1 MKALKR
7 LDGTMW
13 FIIAFALSGAVLCLV
28 LKGGD
33 VFVDALLNGFVL
45 LARLIPILAGG
56 VLLGGILQ
64 VLVPA
69 SAVKRWMGE
78 GSGWRGL
85 FLATAIGTLVP
96 GGPVT
101 SFPLV
106 AALVAA
112 GAEFGVTIAFL
123 TSWATLG
130 LNRVIVWEIPFMGGD
145 FALTRYLASLP
156 LPILAGLA
164 ARWLS
169 RLAARR

>member
-1 MKALKR
+1 MR

-13 FIIAFALSGAVLCLV
+13 FIIAFALSGAVLCLA
-28 LKGGD
+28 LKGAD
-33 VFVDALLNGFVL
+33 IFLESLANGVLL
-45 LARLIPILAGG
+45 LARLVPILAGG

-85 FLATAIGTLVP
+85 LLATAIGTLVP

-106 AALVAA
+106 AALVTA
-112 GAEFGVTIAFL
+112 GAELGVTIAFL

-130 LNRVIVWEIPFMGGD
+130 INRVIVWEIPFMGGD
-145 FALTRYLASLP
+145 FAATRYLASLP

-164 ARWLS
+164 ARWLAS
-169 RLAARR
+169 LVRRR

>member
-1 MKALKR
+1 MKPPKR
-7 LDGTMW
+7 LDGTMI
-13 FIIAFALSGAVLCLV
+13 FIIVFALSGAALCFALR
-28 LKGGD
+28 GGD
-33 VFVDALLNGFVL
+33 VFLEALAAGFGL
-45 LARLIPILAGG
+45 LGRLLPILAGG
-56 VLLGGILQ
+56 VILGGILQ
-64 VLVPA
+64 ALVPP

-85 FLATAIGTLVP
+85 FLAAAIGTLVP

-130 LNRVIVWEIPFMGGD
+130 INRVIVWEIPFMGGD

-169 RLAARR
+169 SLLARR